1 MPTTEELNGATYAT
15 VHVANFKISE
25 ADLKIS
31 EALEE
36 IKRLAKAEV
45 HKDIF
50 TIAPVSAEHYRTIEA
65 AAATIEAVAAKAAER
80 LETLTAST
88 N

>member
-65 AAATIEAVAAKAAER
+65 ASEILKFATCK
-80 LETLTAST
+80 
-88 N
+88 